1 LTIAQEAQAAA
12 PAPKNASRASME
24 GYTLEGTRKMGVSAG
39 KKNKL
44 MAAARQRAEKQA
56 GGN

>member
-1 LTIAQEAQAAA
+1 
-12 PAPKNASRASME
+12 ME